1 MQNKNICPCCE
12 SKNFTRAKRPVRIY
26 NGCHIFFSIASAI
39 SLPIGLVSTLRTSP
53 NWFTL
58 GIGIVTLVLALA
70 FRPKRKYKMYSFNT
84 CLECG
89 ETWRATQQQ

>member
-1 MQNKNICPCCE
+1 MQNKNICPCCD

-26 NGCHIFFSIASAI
+26 SGWHIIFSIASAI
-39 SLPIGLVSTLRTSP
+39 SLPIGILSMLRSETNWITFGMGIATLS
-53 NWFTL
+53 
-58 GIGIVTLVLALA
+58 LAIA
-70 FRPKRKYKMYSFNT
+70 FKPKRKYKMYSFNT